1 MNLANKP
8 TSAELADLLARC
20 DDKAASHVLW
30 VTLAG
35 DVHADPLP
43 AHLSPAGFE
52 RQHER
57 EFKFRCETFH
67 RGNGYVGPTAAK
79 DNAWVAKL
87 FAELKHMWENDFKG
101 YSDNWEAESLT

>member
-30 VTLAG
+30 VTFAG
-35 DVHADPLP
+35 DVHVDPLP
-43 AHLSPAGFE
+43 PQLSPAGFE

-57 EFKFRCETFH
+57 DLKFRWETLH
-67 RGNGYVGPTAAK
+67 QGNDYVEPNAAR

-87 FAELKHMWENDFKG
+87 FAELKHMWENDFGG